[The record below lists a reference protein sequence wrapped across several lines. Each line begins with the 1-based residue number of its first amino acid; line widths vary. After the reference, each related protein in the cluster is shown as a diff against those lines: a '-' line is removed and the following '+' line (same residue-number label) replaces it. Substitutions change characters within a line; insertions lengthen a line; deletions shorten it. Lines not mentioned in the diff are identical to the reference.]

1 MLTRN
6 QTRLGIYQRHWGTK
20 ERKEKGH
27 GPFQLEK
34 RPCLWHPNTSL
45 RRRVGSKNFRR
56 RELNAT
62 HVALNPTCAISLW
75 ESLQAWQPIISIR
88 SSKHARDVCC
98 ALFALPSFQQNG
110 GRERETE
117 TEREREG
124 EKRKAKGKKTRHKK
138 KEGKNVQTLAKMP
151 AVKG

>member
-110 GRERETE
+110 GRGG
-117 TEREREG
+117 G
-124 EKRKAKGKKTRHKK
+124 EKRKAKGKKRGTKK
-138 KEGKNVQTLAKMP
+138 RREKCTDACKNASSERLS
-151 AVKG
+151 

>member
-75 ESLQAWQPIISIR
+75 ESLQAWQPIIFHPFFKTCARCLLR
-88 SSKHARDVCC
+88 SLC
-98 ALFALPSFQQNG
+98 FAIFPAKR
-110 GRERETE
+110 RERGG
-117 TEREREG
+117 G
-124 EKRKAKGKKTRHKK
+124 EKKGKGEKTRHKK
-138 KEGKNVQTLAKMP
+138 KEGKMYRRLQKCQQ
-151 AVKG
+151 